1 MMPHTHN
8 RNTTIR
14 SCALLTI
21 LHTICCHPV
30 VVPTS
35 PRYDKPNKGE
45 TLWSEAGHLVHKEN
59 THGTDKFE
67 KKANLA
73 KLETLKKKT
82 RSGKAVPPSA
92 ARISSTPPPHS
103 ETHPSARNAIKLLV
117 AALCVMKAGGAL
129 SPSLLSGHCSRK
141 HLQTFFFFLHNVE
154 SVPLWH

>member
-73 KLETLKKKT
+73 KLETLKKKQGAE
-82 RSGKAVPPSA
+82 RQSRLRRPES
-92 ARISSTPPPHS
+92 PPPHP
-103 ETHPSARNAIKLLV
+103 TPSQRDTPQRTQCHQTFGRRSLRDESWWCSLP
-117 AALCVMKAGGAL
+117 L
-129 SPSLLSGHCSRK
+129 SPLRPLLEK
-141 HLQTFFFFLHNVE
+141 TFANIFFFFA
-154 SVPLWH
+154 

>member
-1 MMPHTHN
+1 MPHTHN

-73 KLETLKKKT
+73 KLETLKKNKERKGSPAFDGLNLLHPT
-82 RSGKAVPPSA
+82 PSQRDTPQRTQCHQTFGRRSLRDESWWCSLP
-92 ARISSTPPPHS
+92 
-103 ETHPSARNAIKLLV
+103 
-117 AALCVMKAGGAL
+117 L
-129 SPSLLSGHCSRK
+129 SPLRPLLEK
-141 HLQTFFFFLHNVE
+141 TFANIFFFLHNVE